1 MDIDLLPTISAYAHA
16 KLADA
21 TTDASERARIENLLI
36 EERVPV
42 SGLSLYGSH
51 LNGSPISDLDDWNDR
66 HKKFVDTEIA
76 IDPLNPYI
84 PWTFRPENA
93 ANLLPLVDRR
103 INLIRVEDARWPCGL
118 NSTTF
123 EVVSAHISA
132 LSSTDSNQSDAA
144 ISFLKRFLATW
155 NTERDKRPLFAT
167 TELEVEDILLDTSP
181 AWAERLRDRLGLG
194 HLSPA
199 AGAATIPVFVMRYP
213 VDEIYTAHSG
223 KGEPAIPTLLDG
235 TLNDFFF
242 PSPIPGPDADTNPCL
257 GHSLNLTA
265 VASQSDYK
273 LGVEL
278 LHKRIDYQP
287 AHFFRTGI
295 IANPF
300 TIPLDRARSFH
311 LPWLR
316 LYRHREDFG
325 EGILS

>member
-1 MDIDLLPTISAYAHA
+1 MDIALLPTITAYANA
-16 KLADA
+16 MLSDP
-21 TTDASERARIENLLI
+21 TTDTSERARIENLLI
-36 EERVPV
+36 EERVSA
-42 SGLSLYGSH
+42 SGLNLYGNH

-66 HKKFVDTEIA
+66 HKKFVDAEIA

-103 INLIRVEDARWPCGL
+103 INLVRVEDARWPCSL
-118 NSTTF
+118 NNTTF
-123 EVVSAHISA
+123 EVVSAHIAA
-132 LSSTDSNQSDAA
+132 LSSADRNQQDAA
-144 ISFLKRFLATW
+144 ENFLLRFVATW
-155 NTERDKRPLFAT
+155 NAERDKRPLFAT
-167 TELEVEDILLDTSP
+167 TELEIDDILQDTSP

-199 AGAATIPVFVMRYP
+199 AGTAPIPVFVMRYP
-213 VDEIYTAHSG
+213 LEEIYAAHSD

-242 PSPIPGPDADTNPCL
+242 PSPIPGPGADTNPCL
-257 GHSLNLTA
+257 GHSLNLAA
-265 VASQSDYK
+265 VASENDYK

-287 AHFFRTGI
+287 EHFFRTGI

-300 TIPLDRARSFH
+300 TMPLERARRFH

-316 LYRHREDFG
+316 LYRDREDFG
-325 EGILS
+325 KGVLS